1 MKAKLYSDLLRQS
14 QAITEG
20 EPNLIAN
27 LANIS
32 ALLYDT
38 VDDINWLGFYLTDS
52 DNELVLGPFQGKV
65 ACVRIPFGKGVCGV

>member
-65 ACVRIPFGKGVCGV
+65 ACVRIPFGKGA